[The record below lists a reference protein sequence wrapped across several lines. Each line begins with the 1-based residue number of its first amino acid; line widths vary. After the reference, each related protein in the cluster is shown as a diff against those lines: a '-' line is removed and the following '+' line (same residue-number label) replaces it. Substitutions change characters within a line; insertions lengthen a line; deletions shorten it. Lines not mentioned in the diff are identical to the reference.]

1 MKQHSDTPIEH
12 TTLIRVRY
20 ADTDKMGIV
29 YYGKY
34 FEYFEVARTEMLRA
48 SGLPYSEIE
57 AAGYGL
63 PVLDASARY
72 LRSAKYDDVLR
83 ITARMEAS
91 VNARLAI
98 DYTVHLDGTGE
109 LVAEGSTTLGF
120 VLSSTGRP
128 ARPPKIY
135 SDAIQT
141 HIKNKPHPP
150 TPFSLLG
157 EGGNKSPFSQQGEGV
172 GGEAA

>member
-1 MKQHSDTPIEH
+1 MDNHHPRIEH
-12 TTLIRVRY
+12 TTLLRVRY

-48 SGLPYSEIE
+48 CGLPYSEIE
-57 AAGYGL
+57 KEGYGL

-72 LRSAKYDDVLR
+72 VRGAKYDDLLR
-83 ITARMEAS
+83 ITASMDAS
-91 VNARLAI
+91 VTARLAI
-98 DYTVHLDGTGE
+98 DYLVYLDTTNE

-128 ARPPKIY
+128 ARPPKVY
-135 SDAIQT
+135 HDALKA
-141 HIKNKPHPP
+141 HIDQFLHGAHTK
-150 TPFSLLG
+150 
-157 EGGNKSPFSQQGEGV
+157 
-172 GGEAA
+172 